1 MLKTYPI
8 GDLSKDGQSLT
19 QVGSSKPEQIIS
31 NNLPDLMHEPIQI
44 TSGSEK
50 KQIALYTGMVQNFE
64 NMISR
69 VKTSSAKIEPIIQG
83 ASM

>member
-1 MLKTYPI
+1 
-8 GDLSKDGQSLT
+8 
-19 QVGSSKPEQIIS
+19 
-31 NNLPDLMHEPIQI
+31 MHEPIQI

-69 VKTSSAKIEPIIQG
+69 EKTSSANIEPIIQG